1 MRFQYNV
8 DALSYPTWGMDLE
21 QTTRMQAMT
30 IKAIRMLDG
39 GFITQPFAFGGE
51 EGKEAFI
58 APRACPEGYESLE
71 LKRVMKLA

>member
-1 MRFQYNV
+1 
-8 DALSYPTWGMDLE
+8 
-21 QTTRMQAMT
+21 MT

-71 LKRVMKLA
+71 LKRVMKL